1 MGVQSFEW
9 SWMYFFIGYNYGFSI
24 ASLLLIIHVWD
35 DMFEFDEDLAASLID
50 DNDGGIIGISNGLTC
65 WLSVVSI

>member
-1 MGVQSFEW
+1 
-9 SWMYFFIGYNYGFSI
+9 MYFFIGDNYGFSI
-24 ASLLLIIHVWD
+24 ASFWLIIHVWD

-65 WLSVVSI
+65 WLFGVSI

>member
-24 ASLLLIIHVWD
+24 ASFLLIIHVWD